1 MGSINICSFS
11 RISQIGIF
19 SRRKLFIVIVF
30 FWFTFSLKANVD
42 SINCYIQIQD
52 IWDLDYNKST
62 VKLDFFIILEYN
74 NKDSLGFTLLNGT
87 ILNREIQ
94 FSDSVSDHKFYI
106 ERIQS
111 ENRIKFDFDR
121 FPLDSQY
128 IEIILEPNS
137 YADKQIF
144 YSNSAQNIFVGET
157 HLNGWNTKHI
167 NFSSRKVTY
176 LIKERFGNKKY
187 QYELANFSI
196 PLYRKNPI
204 LYFFKTFITTL
215 ISILI
220 IYFGFLLPPK
230 MIEPRL
236 NLSVGSLFVMISNLI
251 VTQQLLPDV
260 SAISLIEK
268 LNIGSLV
275 LISVTILYFALVFKY
290 HTRVK
295 PVNWSN
301 INYIF
306 IAISL
311 SIYIAFCVFVTL

>member
-1 MGSINICSFS
+1 MKNRIIIRAIFVFAVFSFTLVKS
-11 RISQIGIF
+11 AYSE
-19 SRRKLFIVIVF
+19 
-30 FWFTFSLKANVD
+30 VD
-42 SINCYIQIQD
+42 SINCYIHVQD

-62 VKLDFFIILEYN
+62 VKIDFFIILEYN
-74 NKDSLGFTLLNGT
+74 NKDSLNFTLLNGT
-87 ILNREIQ
+87 ILDREIQ
-94 FSDSVSDHKFYI
+94 FFDSTSIHKFYI
-106 ERIQS
+106 ERIQA

-121 FPLDSQY
+121 FPLDRQY
-128 IEIILEPNS
+128 IEIMLEPNS

-144 YSNSAQNIFVGET
+144 YSTPKQNIFVGET
-157 HLNGWNTKHI
+157 HLNGWNTSKI
-167 NFSSRKVTY
+167 NFSSSKSTY
-176 LIKERFGNKKY
+176 LINERYGAQKY
-187 QYELANFSI
+187 QYEVAKFSI
-196 PLYRKNPI
+196 PLIRKNPI

-275 LISVTILYFALVFKY
+275 LISFTILYFSIVFKY
-290 HTRVK
+290 HTRIK
-295 PVNWSN
+295 HVNWSN

-306 IAISL
+306 IAISFSVYL
-311 SIYIAFCVFVTL
+311 TFCVFVSV

>member
-1 MGSINICSFS
+1 MK
-11 RISQIGIF
+11 Q
-19 SRRKLFIVIVF
+19 LWVIIL
-30 FWFTFSLKANVD
+30 FTFFFSSSLHAKVD
-42 SINCYIQIQD
+42 SINCYIQVQD

-62 VKLDFFIILEYN
+62 VKMDFFINFEYTN
-74 NKDSLGFTLLNGT
+74 TESLGFSLLNGT
-87 ILNREIQ
+87 ILEREVLFI
-94 FSDSVSDHKFYI
+94 DSISEHKFYI
-106 ERIQS
+106 ERILS
-111 ENRIKFDFDR
+111 ENKIKFDFDR
-121 FPLDSQY
+121 FPLDNQA

-137 YADKQIF
+137 YADRQIF

-157 HLNGWNTKHI
+157 HLNGWNTKEV
-167 NFSSRKVTY
+167 NFSSQRVSY
-176 LIKERFGNKKY
+176 LINEKFGKKQY
-187 QYELANFSI
+187 QYEDAIFSI

-220 IYFGFLLPPK
+220 IYFGFLLPPQ

-251 VTQQLLPDV
+251 VTQQLLPEV

-268 LNIGSLV
+268 LNMGSLV
-275 LISVTILYFALVFKY
+275 LISSTILYFALVFKY
-290 HTRVK
+290 HKRVK
-295 PVNWSN
+295 VDNWSN

-311 SIYIAFCVFVTL
+311 SAYIVFCVFVIIK